1 MDDNDVMMRPKTLPP
16 PNLIFSAIVVATFA
30 YKLAILS
37 MVWQHIASIAFMT
50 AVRNMTYGGVRGNVG
65 VAGLLLGWIAVAIT
79 ICVNWGLGLLD
90 QSFGALERL
99 EADDHDS
106 LSSQLAD

>member
-1 MDDNDVMMRPKTLPP
+1 MMRPKTLPAP
-16 PNLIFSAIVVATFA
+16 RLLLIANSVAILA

-37 MVWQHIASIAFMT
+37 MVWQHVASIAFMT

-65 VAGLLLGWIAVAIT
+65 VAGLVLGWIAVAIT
-79 ICVNWGLGLLD
+79 ICVDYGMVLLD
-90 QSFGALERL
+90 MSLGALGRL